1 MTSLILLSRL
11 TWCHAE
17 LTFISSSRFY
27 IRNGWSYS
35 LSTLAKSLNE
45 EVTLFLFFFF
55 FGSIWEWCLNSVQ
68 CYPSP
73 FSLSLILLFFAAFPL
88 CFHFLGVVEMGL
100 WSYGFL
106 LMLVFILPSSSI
118 ALERTSSGRLLLR
131 HSYRPCVHHDEHRSV
146 VRLNPRFNM
155 RTIHLPEPR
164 SVPPIEIWC
173 LHRRLGYP
181 IVALSYV

>member
-35 LSTLAKSLNE
+35 LSTLCHESQRGKYN
-45 EVTLFLFFFF
+45 FPF
-55 FGSIWEWCLNSVQ
+55 FGQDLKEWCLNSVQ
-68 CYPSP
+68 CSPSP

-118 ALERTSSGRLLLR
+118 AFERTSSGRLFLR
-131 HSYRPCVHHDEHRSV
+131 QSYRPRVHRDEHRSV